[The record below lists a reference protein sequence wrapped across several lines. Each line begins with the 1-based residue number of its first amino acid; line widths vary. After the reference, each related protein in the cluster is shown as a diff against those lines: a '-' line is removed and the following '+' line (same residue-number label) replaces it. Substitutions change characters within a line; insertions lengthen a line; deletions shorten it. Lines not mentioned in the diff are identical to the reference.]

1 MNYELNK
8 NILRLDQ
15 MSPIENIL
23 LSRGIENPQEYLNA
37 NEDNLYDPLLL
48 KNLALGAEL
57 FISHVK
63 NNSKIF
69 LIVD

>member
-8 NILRLDQ
+8 DILSLDQ

-57 FISHVK
+57 FISHIK